1 MEGPEPRG
9 PACCLDPQHCT
20 PAQARLLVSEEIH
33 TERQA
38 LERKKGAL
46 CEGSR
51 PKREKVDHCAREPA
65 PAPARFSQDLYKEGS
80 RKGLQAAGWG
90 NPVLLFLETFTLTM
104 RHLAGF

>member
-1 MEGPEPRG
+1 M
-9 PACCLDPQHCT
+9 
-20 PAQARLLVSEEIH
+20 VSEETN

-51 PKREKVDHCAREPA
+51 PKGKKVDHCAREPA

-80 RKGLQAAGWG
+80 RKGLQAALG
-90 NPVLLFLETFTLTM
+90 NPVLLFLEMFTLTM